1 VLVAGHVYNVVHVEE
16 VEAADAV
23 DAVEEFTKAED
34 IKGEGVEEEKD
45 IVMMEEGAVDIMSD
59 ID

>member
-23 DAVEEFTKAED
+23 DAVEEITKVEV
-34 IKGEGVEEEKD
+34 IKVGDVEEEKD
-45 IVMMEEGAVDIMSD
+45 IMMMEEGAADIMSD
-59 ID
+59 VD